1 VKYTIEY
8 DETSGICTVSV
19 RVKLKRPEDSII
31 LQQFAR
37 DFGNERSCQL
47 FLFDMTQAEIIG
59 GTMDIYKEGTVPGA
73 QDYKQ
78 TSQKIALVYSGD
90 LTDHGFMENVA
101 VNRGYRLKVFGQ
113 IDKAIEWLKPI

>member
-1 VKYTIEY
+1 MPV
-8 DETSGICTVSV
+8 D
-19 RVKLKRPEDSII
+19 
-31 LQQFAR
+31 
-37 DFGNERSCQL
+37 
-47 FLFDMTQAEIIG
+47 
-59 GTMDIYKEGTVPGA
+59 

-101 VNRGYRLKVFGQ
+101 VNRGYRLKVFDQ